1 MGPDSSNDLFHAS
14 YVSGV
19 DGTEWSVKYN
29 PTEICVLK
37 GSTVFINGTFTYP
50 KDHEVTDTF
59 WVIDPVKDVE
69 SLDLYKRTEFSGRIH
84 YLGDKQ
90 QNFSFRLSNVTNDDQ
105 HMYCFRVSVNTPVK
119 TDKYLYY
126 PGVQL
131 HITELHVNILPEVT
145 ERETAV
151 LNCTTTCSLTDSPT
165 LIWYKNGRRLS
176 SNTNPLHLQP
186 VSSEDAGSYMCAV
199 RGYEHLPSPAQT
211 LTVRCEFIMLPF
223 KKYI

>member
-1 MGPDSSNDLFHAS
+1 MHVDGCKSVCLMMSLRTPLLTLTLITLFMS
-14 YVSGV
+14 LGV

-69 SLDLYKRTEFSGRIH
+69 SVDLYKRTEFSGRIH

-131 HITELHVNILPEVT
+131 HITELHVNTPPEVT
-145 ERETAV
+145 EREAAV

-165 LIWYKNGRRLS
+165 FIWYKNGRPLS
-176 SNTNPLHLQP
+176 SSTNPLHLRP

-199 RGYEHLPSPAQT
+199 RGSEHLPSPAQS
-211 LTVRCEFIMLPF
+211 L
-223 KKYI
+223 